1 MPTLQFKGKPLVQNH
16 HLVVPFSE
24 LEAVKSRGLSKSP
37 SLHDNLII
45 EGDNLKA
52 LKALLP
58 TYHGKVKCI
67 YIDPP
72 YNTGNEGW
80 VYNDRVNSPMMR
92 DWLGKTVDRDDLTR
106 HDKWCCMM
114 LPRLKLLRELLSDD
128 GAIFVS
134 IDDNEVHHLR
144 ALMDEVFDDENWVGT
159 VIWKNATDNNP
170 TNIAIEHESIHVFA
184 RRKENLS
191 AVWKSEGLAVKTK
204 LEELQS
210 DLLKKFTDA
219 DERQKSFSEWLKA
232 NKPYIW
238 PFQDYKFIDDK
249 GIFTGI
255 RGVHNPGKEGYRYA
269 VKHPKTGKA
278 CDEPLMG
285 YRFPPETMKELLA
298 ENRIIFGEDEHKVI
312 ELKAYLSDYKAKLAS
327 VFELDGRAG
336 TNELKEIFQSSKSP
350 LRWPKPSALL
360 KHLLSF
366 TADKD
371 SLILD
376 SFAGSGTTAHAVLAL
391 NHEDGGNRR
400 FILCQMPYETKEQE
414 KEKENICESITAE
427 RVRRVIKGVP
437 NARDE
442 EIRKGLGGTFSYF
455 KLGKELRKQAILDG
469 KDLPSYAALAGYV
482 FFTAT
487 GEEFQPKKMKPPLIG
502 TSRERDVFLIYEED
516 IEKLKDMALNLDL
529 ARKLGKSERKK
540 LVFAPTKYLDQ
551 EYLDRLNIEF
561 CQLPF
566 EIYQRA
572 TKK

>member
-1 MPTLQFKGKPLVQNH
+1 MPTLHFKGKPLVQNH

-24 LEAVKSRGLSKSP
+24 LEAVKSRGLSKTP

-80 VYNDRVNSPMMR
+80 IYNDRVNSPMMR
-92 DWLGKTVDRDDLTR
+92 DWLGRTVDRDDLTR

-114 LPRLKLLRELLSDD
+114 LPRLKLLRELLTDD

-144 ALMDEVFDDENWVGT
+144 ALMDEVFGEENFVANGVWQKSYT
-159 VIWKNATDNNP
+159 PNQTARFISDNHDHIVIYARNAERYSLGKFHRTIEQRAKFKNPDNDPRKLWKP
-170 TNIAIEHESIHVFA
+170 
-184 RRKENLS
+184 ENLS
-191 AVWKSEGLAVKTK
+191 AGKFYEAGQFTIIGPTGKKFNPPKGRYWRCDEEQFEAWRADNRIWFGKTGTGRPMLK
-204 LEELQS
+204 KFLEELTTGLTPSTWWEYSQ
-210 DLLKKFTDA
+210 FGG
-219 DERQKSFSEWLKA
+219 
-232 NKPYIW
+232 NKEA
-238 PFQDYKFIDDK
+238 
-249 GIFTGI
+249 T
-255 RGVHNPGKEGYRYA
+255 A
-269 VKHPKTGKA
+269 
-278 CDEPLMG
+278 
-285 YRFPPETMKELLA
+285 
-298 ENRIIFGEDEHKVI
+298 
-312 ELKAYLSDYKAKLAS
+312 
-327 VFELDGRAG
+327 
-336 TNELKEIFQSSKSP
+336 ELKEIFGGEAVFAS
-350 LRWPKPSALL
+350 PKPTKLL
-360 KHLLSF
+360 RKIFELA
-366 TADKD
+366 TDQEAV
-371 SLILD
+371 ILD

-391 NHEDGGNRR
+391 NKEDGGNRR
-400 FILCQMPYETKEQE
+400 FILCQMPFETKEQE
-414 KEKENICESITAE
+414 QKKENICESITAE

-437 NARDE
+437 KAKDE
-442 EIRKGLGGTFSYF
+442 ALRAGLGGTFSYF
-455 KLGKELRKQAILDG
+455 HLGKELRKQAILDG
-469 KDLPSYAALAGYV
+469 KDLPSYEALAGYV

-487 GEEFQPKKMKPPLIG
+487 GDEFEPKKMKRPFIG
-502 TSRERDVFLIYEED
+502 TSRDRDVFLIYEQD

-529 ARKLGKSERKK
+529 ARKLGKAERKK